1 MFVSP
6 MLLHKSEQPFEDT
19 EFITELKLDGIRLIL
34 SKFNNQIKLYT
45 RHHNE
50 VTAKFPELQNI
61 DLPEGTVL
69 DGEIIVTDNDGKPV
83 FEAMMERVQSQRS
96 NHHIQFCVFDVIYH
110 KGEKLTHLTLIERKE
125 ILESLIHNDQYFA
138 KVQWMLGNGE
148 AYFDLVK
155 QHDLEG
161 IVLKRASSKYQINK
175 RSQDWL
181 KVINYQYADVFIT
194 GLRKDEFG
202 LLLGIEDS
210 NRIKPAGIM
219 EFVSPTARN
228 QFYKQYQDLIIE
240 EDKKFIHVEPKIKCR
255 VKFRNYTKAG
265 LLRIPSFVEYIS

>member
-6 MLLHKSEQPFEDT
+6 MLLHKSEQPFEDK
-19 EFITELKLDGIRLIL
+19 EFITELKLDGIRIIL

-45 RHHNE
+45 RHKNE
-50 VTAKFPELQNI
+50 VTSKFPELLQI
-61 DLPEGTVL
+61 DIPDGTVL
-69 DGEIIVTDNDGKPV
+69 DGEIIVTGKDGKPD
-83 FEAMMERVQSQRS
+83 FEAMMERFQSQGS

-110 KGEKLTHLTLIERKE
+110 KGEKITHLPLIERKD

-148 AYFDLVK
+148 AYYDLVK

-161 IVLKRASSKYQINK
+161 VVLKRAASKYQVNK

-194 GLRKDEFG
+194 GLRKEEFG
-202 LLLGIEDS
+202 LLLGIEES
-210 NRIKPAGIM
+210 SRIKPAGIM
-219 EFVSPTARN
+219 EFVSPVARK

-265 LLRIPSFVEYIS
+265 LLRIPSFVEFIS